1 MNLRILEEA
10 AAEFADA
17 IGRYESIESG
27 LGIRLKEEVKSVV
40 DWIADPD
47 RLAPRSFQGIS
58 PGQSQSFSLLHRLH
72 PSCRCDLGSG
82 HRPLRKIPGILDH
95 PQNPGVNRP
104 E

>member
-40 DWIADPD
+40 DWIADQPD
-47 RLAPRSFQGIS
+47 LPRVRSKGYRRVNLKVFPYYIAYILHADVIWVLAIAHSARFPEYWITR
-58 PGQSQSFSLLHRLH
+58 R
-72 PSCRCDLGSG
+72 
-82 HRPLRKIPGILDH
+82 IP
-95 PQNPGVNRP
+95 